1 MRPYAIGQGRGVI
14 RGGDGTA
21 GPNQIQPRQID
32 PNAYKGNNTLGPLSD
47 QLMNKR
53 VKASTDAASANYDQE
68 PPQWVTTLTSFLN
81 TASEKIQEKA
91 DENAAQ
97 GELMATAPIQITVT
111 DADGTVKDIQNIK
124 TRIGL
129 VEKNQS
135 ASTAG
140 APPLV

>member
-1 MRPYAIGQGRGVI
+1 MLFRSDNSNQK
-14 RGGDGTA
+14 
-21 GPNQIQPRQID
+21 PNAAQDVQSRQID

-47 QLMNKR
+47 QLMDKR

-68 PPQWVTTLTSFLN
+68 PPQWVATLTSFLN
-81 TASEKIQEKA
+81 TTAEKIQEKT

-97 GELMATAPIQITVT
+97 GELMVTAPIQITVT

-124 TRIGL
+124 TRIAL